1 MISTKKIIAAALGLA
16 GLAAGSCALAQTAAP
31 AAPGQAR
38 AQVEERRAVFKLI
51 GANFRPLGAVLKGD
65 AQYDATDAKKRI
77 DRLVFLSGLLPEV
90 FPESSNVGEPDSK
103 AKPDVWSK
111 RAEFDA
117 AIKKFQTDLAALQT
131 VNDRDPSGG
140 AAFKTALGSVAQN
153 CKACHDDYKLK

>member
-140 AAFKTALGSVAQN
+140 AGFKTALGSVAQN